1 MRKDHSLT
9 EILEKLRKNLHFQ
22 DEKRMFSKVFG
33 KFKWILIEKIED
45 LPKDFPQNIKKMHKV
60 HGEIKLED
68 YFLSQLMADSGKLDK
83 ALSFQYSNKFYGV
96 CSPIIQ
102 GLKIYGFLILH
113 DLKKAPSENLLEIFL
128 TFTDTILREVQ
139 KELELKKMYDAIRPR
154 AIALSTVHTV
164 HRLINSTLNLNELL
178 PRVARLTL
186 QIMRATR
193 CSIKLVDSKK
203 KTLLPKSTVDLRT
216 KMAELRKV
224 EIGRFA
230 PGKAV
235 KYGKIVKGKDF
246 LATPLVDEDII
257 GVITVYTK
265 IDKTSFNDFD
275 EEIMKTLCEQAVI
288 AIKNAQLYKEQE
300 KMTEGSIK
308 SIAAILESKAAGSY
322 LPSPSFIRLVRQMG
336 QKLNMSELE
345 LKHLEYAAT
354 LHDAGQIMLPD
365 KVTDKKGIL
374 TGEEYALIKEHPK
387 KAAMILK
394 PLKALK
400 EVVPIILHHHE
411 NFDGSGYP
419 SGFKG
424 KEIPIGAR
432 IMGVVGSFEA
442 MITKKTYRKA
452 ISINKAI
459 SEIKTNSGKQFD
471 PIVVDAFVDV
481 ISRKSVIS
489 KIEKEIA
496 QK

>member
-1 MRKDHSLT
+1 MRKDHSSVEL
-9 EILEKLRKNLHFQ
+9 LDKLKRNLHFQ

-33 KFKWILIEKIED
+33 KFRWILVENIED
-45 LPKDFPQNIKKMHKV
+45 VPNDFPQEVKKISKFRKEVKV
-60 HGEIKLED
+60 EDCLLSKLM
-68 YFLSQLMADSGKLDK
+68 SDSGKTDN
-83 ALSFQYSNKFYGV
+83 AICFQYTKTLYGV
-96 CSPIIQ
+96 CCPIIQ
-102 GLKIYGFLILH
+102 GLKIYGFLLLY

-128 TFTDTILREVQ
+128 TFTDTVLREVQ

-235 KYGKIVKGKDF
+235 KYGKIVKGKDY

-265 IDKTSFNDFD
+265 IDKTPFNDFD

-308 SIAAILESKAAGSY
+308 KYCIY
-322 LPSPSFIRLVRQMG
+322 
-336 QKLNMSELE
+336 
-345 LKHLEYAAT
+345 T
-354 LHDAGQIMLPD
+354 
-365 KVTDKKGIL
+365 
-374 TGEEYALIKEHPK
+374 
-387 KAAMILK
+387 
-394 PLKALK
+394 
-400 EVVPIILHHHE
+400 
-411 NFDGSGYP
+411 
-419 SGFKG
+419 
-424 KEIPIGAR
+424 
-432 IMGVVGSFEA
+432 
-442 MITKKTYRKA
+442 
-452 ISINKAI
+452 
-459 SEIKTNSGKQFD
+459 
-471 PIVVDAFVDV
+471 
-481 ISRKSVIS
+481 
-489 KIEKEIA
+489 
-496 QK
+496 